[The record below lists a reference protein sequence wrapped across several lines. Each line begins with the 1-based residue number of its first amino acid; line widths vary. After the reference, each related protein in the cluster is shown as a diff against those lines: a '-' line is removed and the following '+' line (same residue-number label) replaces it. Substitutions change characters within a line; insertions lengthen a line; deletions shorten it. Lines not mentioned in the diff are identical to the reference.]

1 MDSVQDTLAGGFPHS
16 DISGSKLVCQ
26 LPEAFRRLPR
36 LSSPVAAKAS
46 TVCTYSLDHIT
57 PSVLRLSGAG
67 SRMRHAQRLH
77 LNKFT
82 SLSPLPMPAALASGL
97 IFRRKSC
104 VLVQCTN
111 FTTPHCQRTLTRLD
125 AHESTGMQ
133 TSHLASARSRAFR
146 MPLDSASLPRERPHG
161 SGSRQIRF
169 PSPTP

>member
-57 PSVLRLSGAG
+57 PSVLRSYGAG
-67 SRMRHAQRLH
+67 SRIATRATTPLEQVHYATPSLAPASRQARLQG
-77 LNKFT
+77 
-82 SLSPLPMPAALASGL
+82 S
-97 IFRRKSC
+97 R

-161 SGSRQIRF
+161 SGSRQIRS